1 MRHLKEGKKF
11 GRLRGDRI
19 SFLRNLANDVIRAG
33 HIETT
38 EARAKAVRPIVE
50 KLITIAKQ
58 KDLAGRRLIAS
69 RVQNQRI
76 VKKLCDDLGTA
87 LCRPKRGLSPY
98 HETAKGPQTGRR
110 KGRAR

>member
-1 MRHLKEGKKF
+1 M
-11 GRLRGDRI
+11 
-19 SFLRNLANDVIRAG
+19 IRSG

-69 RVQNQRI
+69 RVQNPRI
-76 VKKLCDDLGTA
+76 TKKLCDDLGPRYA
-87 LCRPKRGLSPY
+87 D
-98 HETAKGPQTGRR
+98 R
-110 KGRAR
+110 KGGYIRITKLQTVRKRDGVTIARVEFV